1 MKLKLACVLLL
12 LSLAGCKD
20 GTRTV
25 ETEAPNATETAS
37 VERDNSAVNVR
48 DREETAKTPID
59 QNENQKDID
68 TTANIRARVVDT
80 NMSVDAQ
87 NVKIITQNGKVTL
100 RGPVATAAEK
110 TQIEEMAI
118 AVAGQGNVDNQLEVQ
133 P

>member
-12 LSLAGCKD
+12 FSLAGCKD
-20 GTRTV
+20 RTRTV